1 MQDVLKFTS
10 KFPVSQTKQKITVF
24 LEWLSVHT
32 THAPRNYK
40 PWLWRFFSVVR
51 KGTEDC
57 DTPEIALYKRWLED
71 HYKPA
76 TQSLA
81 IVAVKQYFKFWN
93 QKGLKCMSH
102 ELIRVPKIQAAP
114 QVFLEKDEYEEMLK
128 VCSQDSFRAVQEEL
142 ILRLLWETNVR
153 VSELTAMDIEH
164 MELKERSVIVP
175 NRKSRNVKIVAWS
188 KATHEV
194 LLSYLDLRL
203 AATGGDALFIGLE
216 LGNKFTD
223 RMNVR
228 SVQRAVI
235 RLAKRAGIN
244 KKLSPHKLRRGHAHY
259 LLAQGLQLP
268 YVSDY
273 LGHSSWESTRPY
285 LRSTKTELLKVVQ
298 EKLEEGT

>member
-1 MQDVLKFTS
+1 MQEVLKLNS
-10 KFPVSQTKQKITVF
+10 KFPVSQTKQKITIF

-51 KGTEDC
+51 KPTEQC
-57 DTPEIALYKRWLED
+57 DTPQVAEYKRWLED
-71 HYKPA
+71 RYKPA
-76 TQSLA
+76 TQQLA

-93 QKGLKCMSH
+93 MKGLKCMDSD
-102 ELIRVPKIQAAP
+102 LIRVPKVQATP
-114 QVFLEKDEYEEMLK
+114 QQFLEKEEYERMLQ
-128 VCSQDSFRAVQEEL
+128 VCSQDTFRSVQEEL

-188 KATHEV
+188 KATQEV
-194 LLSYLDLRL
+194 LLNYLDLRL
-203 AATGGDALFIGLE
+203 AATGGEALLVGME
-216 LGNKFTD
+216 LGNTFTS
-223 RMNVR
+223 RMHVR

-235 RLAKRAGIN
+235 RIAKRAGIE

-285 LRSTKTELLKVVQ
+285 LRSTKTELLNAVR
-298 EKLEEGT
+298 EKLEEGA